1 LSYHQQED
9 YYQEVEFYSIGS
21 LMRVPPTLDI
31 LGISKRLI
39 SERLSE
45 NKFRITFSSKYSQD
59 NNKYNKYPSVFFT
72 PCKRWK
78 ITMIKKCFLYC
89 GVCYHQQ
96 TADSDKKLNGV
107 TINSHENV
115 FLYGNKKYGNLSC
128 VINGEFY
135 EDIPVKIRNY
145 VPSIQIQDF
154 GNVFEIEALE

>member
-1 LSYHQQED
+1 
-9 YYQEVEFYSIGS
+9 
-21 LMRVPPTLDI
+21 MRVPPTLDI

-45 NKFRITFSSKYSQD
+45 NKFRITFSSKYSQN

-78 ITMIKKCFLYC
+78 ITMIKKCFL
-89 GVCYHQQ
+89 
-96 TADSDKKLNGV
+96 
-107 TINSHENV
+107 
-115 FLYGNKKYGNLSC
+115 SC

-145 VPSIQIQDF
+145 VPSVQIQDLKLLS
-154 GNVFEIEALE
+154 NLCS